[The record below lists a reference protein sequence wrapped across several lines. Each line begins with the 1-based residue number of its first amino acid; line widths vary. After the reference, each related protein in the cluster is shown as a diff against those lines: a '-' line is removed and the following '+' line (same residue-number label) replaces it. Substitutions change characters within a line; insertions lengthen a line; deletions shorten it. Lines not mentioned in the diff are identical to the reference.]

1 MSAMSDKYSGDID
14 PDIAALLGGAP
25 GSPPA
30 PNPSAPQFD
39 DLFGGSPRPAE
50 QGDVPDLS
58 KATFA
63 PVTVFTQPPQP
74 YFDDPGYYKT
84 VLADIGE
91 PAQRV
96 HKIFTDLMNAQDPET
111 RGQNRLRFIPAWWDL
126 LESLVRGL
134 GPGMSLPKQLAV
146 RYGVLLP
153 SLLSPEQKTNL
164 ASIIFENTTGET
176 IHYVDEWLLKVGS
189 GEVAPLATDEEVKT
203 VKKGTNDTSALQQKL
218 EKAQGQFQAQSNLIA
233 TRIKEMMSAE
243 DALIRAAQAARQHE
257 KNGQFPQL
265 FDTLTSS
272 QRSALGSMNEQLR
285 TIAAIDREVT
295 VYFRDLEKLHN
306 EVQLTQQKL
315 SEAGGVS
322 LDARVAVKEL
332 GSIRQIA
339 KMQVGRQGNH
349 FPVVMKQYLPPRIED
364 ISTRENVLKI
374 MTDVERLDPGLFHRS
389 FKNTVNRIVPHVIL
403 VPSFGDTG
411 ICWEPFEK
419 YNRSTS
425 RGRIAVPMYSKN
437 LKTAVLTALA
447 DLRWQVVKEKAG
459 FRWMEE
465 GLSGWYYQWFSEQ
478 GYKGDVKESFV
489 QDYIVWITKE
499 SEGNQKLDKDVRG
512 IFWRNTP
519 FPQELR
525 ESLKNR
531 GFVYSEL
538 YKKDL
543 NRAMS
548 DGY

>member
-1 MSAMSDKYSGDID
+1 MSDKYSGEID
-14 PDIAALLGGAP
+14 PDIAALLGGSPAGPATP
-25 GSPPA
+25 GT
-30 PNPSAPQFD
+30 PQFT
-39 DLFGGSPRPAE
+39 DLFGGPQLDAAAPE
-50 QGDVPDLS
+50 GIDLS
-58 KATFA
+58 KTTFA
-63 PVTVFTQPPQP
+63 PITAFTQPPKP
-74 YFDDPGYYKT
+74 YFDNPAYYKT

-91 PAQRV
+91 PATRV
-96 HKIFTDLMNAQDPET
+96 HKVFTDLMNAQDPET
-111 RGQNRLRFIPAWWDL
+111 RGQNRLRFIPAWWDF

-134 GPGMSLPKQLAV
+134 GPSMPEPKRLAL

-153 SLLSPEQKTNL
+153 TLMTPEQKTNL
-164 ASIIFENTTGET
+164 ASIIFENKTGET
-176 IHYVDEWLLKVGS
+176 VHYVDEWLLKVGS

-203 VKKGTNDTSALQQKL
+203 VKKGSADTAALQQKL

-233 TRIKEMMSAE
+233 TRLKEMMAAE
-243 DALIRAAQAARQHE
+243 DALIRAAQLARQHD

-265 FDTLTSS
+265 LDTLNSS
-272 QRSALGSMNEQLR
+272 QRSALGSMNESLR
-285 TIAAIDREVT
+285 TIASLDREVT
-295 VYFRDLEKLHN
+295 VYFRDLEKMQN
-306 EVQLTQQKL
+306 EVQQTQQKL
-315 SEAGGVS
+315 SEAGGTA

-349 FPVVMKQYLPPRIED
+349 FPVVMKQYLPPRLED
-364 ISTRENVLKI
+364 ISTRENVIKL
-374 MTDVERLDPGLFHRS
+374 MTDIERLDPGLFHRT

-403 VPSFGDTG
+403 IPSFGDTG
-411 ICWEPFEK
+411 VCWEPFEK

-425 RGRIAVPMYSKN
+425 RGRIGIPMYSKN
-437 LKTAVLTALA
+437 LKVAVLTALA

-465 GLSGWYYQWFSEQ
+465 GLSGWYYQYFSEQ

-519 FPQELR
+519 FPQEIR
-525 ESLKNR
+525 DALKNR

-543 NRAMS
+543 NRALS